1 MVNLGVKYM
10 GLDLKSPII
19 ASSSGVTSKLILL
32 GELEKAGIGAIVL
45 KSLFEEQILG
55 EITHTEQYSDYPES
69 SEYLNTY
76 IKENSINDYLS
87 LIRAAKKEC
96 SVPIIASICC
106 VHGGGWREFAR
117 DIESAGADAV
127 ELNIFYMPTS
137 GEEKSSDLEKT
148 YLAVAAEVA
157 EILTIPVAV
166 KISSHFTNPINIA
179 RELYFRKVKGVVM
192 FNRMYDP
199 DIDIETMSIT
209 ASNIFSQKDE
219 LRHALRWIAMSSA
232 VQPEIDYSA
241 STGVHSGDDVIK
253 MLLAGAN
260 TVQVCTTIYK
270 NGVGEVSKMNAAIKD
285 WMKRKNYTSIDQ
297 FRGKLNY
304 KNMESN
310 VAYERSQF
318 MKYYS
323 SHK

>member
-1 MVNLGVKYM
+1 MINLGVKYM
-10 GLDLKSPII
+10 GLELKSPII
-19 ASSSGVTSKLILL
+19 ASSSGITSKIITL
-32 GELEKAGIGAIVL
+32 GELEKVGVGAIVL

-69 SEYLNTY
+69 SEYLNAY

-87 LIRAAKKEC
+87 LIREAKKTC

-106 VHGGGWREFAR
+106 VHSGEWRDFAK

-127 ELNIFYMPTS
+127 ELNIFFMPTS
-137 GEEKSSDLEKT
+137 GEEKSSDLEKA

-199 DIDIETMSIT
+199 DIDIETMSIK
-209 ASNIFSQKDE
+209 ASNIFSQNDE

-241 STGVHSGDDVIK
+241 STGVHSGGDVIK

-260 TVQVCTTIYK
+260 SVQVCTTIYK
-270 NGVGEVSKMNAAIKD
+270 NGVEEVTKMNEEIRG
-285 WMKRKNYTSIDQ
+285 WMKRQNYTSIDQ

-304 KNMESN
+304 NTLENS

>member
-1 MVNLGVKYM
+1 M

>member
-1 MVNLGVKYM
+1 MINLGVKYM